1 MVLAEGGDSWGSAEW
16 GGVSGELAV
25 GAEEAEVKELA
36 RVGGEVRIEGGEGG
50 ETGRADRA

>member
-25 GAEEAEVKELA
+25 GAEEAEAKELA